1 MNYRSVTSLAFVA
14 ATLAA
19 GAVHAQDQAHAGAVK
34 ASVEKCWGVAKAGQ
48 NDCSAG
54 PGTICAGTAKA
65 DYQKNAWMNVPG
77 GTCTAIKTPKGHG
90 SLTKVG

>member
-1 MNYRSVTSLAFVA
+1 MHPRYFTSLAFIAAALSAGVA
-14 ATLAA
+14 
-19 GAVHAQDQAHAGAVK
+19 HAQAQEHAGPVK

-90 SLTKVG
+90 SLTQAS